1 MFSINRKLLL
11 ALQKDS
17 NRQNHSSS
25 GSHHSIKNLPPI
37 EISDSPS
44 PPLGGGGGDLPLTP
58 YHYLENL
65 GNSLSQAI
73 YSVTWIP
80 ATLVML
86 IKCWLSNEC
95 FKASSCQK
103 FWVTPYYK
111 YNRNKKMYVTETETE
126 KALSD

>member
-1 MFSINRKLLL
+1 MFSINRKQFL

-17 NRQNHSSS
+17 NRQNYSSS
-25 GSHHSIKNLPPI
+25 GSHHSIKNLP
-37 EISDSPS
+37 S
-44 PPLGGGGGDLPLTP
+44 PPPGGGGGGGRGDLPLTP
-58 YHYLENL
+58 YHYLENPAPP
-65 GNSLSQAI
+65 GESLSQAL

>member
-1 MFSINRKLLL
+1 MFSINRKLFL

-37 EISDSPS
+37 EISDCPS
-44 PPLGGGGGDLPLTP
+44 PPLGGGGGLPLTP
-58 YHYLENL
+58 YQYLENP

-95 FKASSCQK
+95 FKASSGQK
-103 FWVTPYYK
+103 FWVTPYYI
-111 YNRNKKMYVTETETE
+111 YSRKKMCVTETETE